1 MRGKGQGVVQR
12 GGEGGGDWGGFVG
25 GGGGGEESA
34 KSKCCINIY
43 MQTVVHVHIYMNM
56 NPRTYTFASVCA
68 KTRKQNGIEA
78 ESTMT
83 NKMKVTR

>member
-1 MRGKGQGVVQR
+1 V
-12 GGEGGGDWGGFVG
+12 GGED
-25 GGGGGEESA
+25 SA

-43 MQTVVHVHIYMNM
+43 MQTGVHVHIYMNM

>member
-1 MRGKGQGVVQR
+1 MC
-12 GGEGGGDWGGFVG
+12 GGW
-25 GGGGGEESA
+25 GGEESA
-34 KSKCCINIY
+34 KSKCCTNIY

-56 NPRTYTFASVCA
+56 NPGTYTFASVCA